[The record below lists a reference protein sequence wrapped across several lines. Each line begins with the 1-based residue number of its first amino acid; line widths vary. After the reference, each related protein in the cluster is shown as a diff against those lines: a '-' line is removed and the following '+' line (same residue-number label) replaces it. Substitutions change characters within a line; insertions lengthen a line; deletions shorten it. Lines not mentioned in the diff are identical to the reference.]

1 MKTIQDFQQKAKEKD
16 IKFVPIHKC
25 SICGYQCGYVIEGDN
40 VGYDSG
46 CDCTY
51 NGGGIQRRSWQEIAD
66 DYNRNQ
72 RENNKDISQEWLD
85 ETDKFWG
92 FIN

>member
-16 IKFVPIHKC
+16 IKKVPVHNC
-25 SICGYQCGYVIEGDN
+25 SMCDYLCGYIIRGEEVFYDNGCGCVW
-40 VGYDSG
+40 
-46 CDCTY
+46 
-51 NGGGIQRRSWQEIAD
+51 GGERPSSWQEIAD

-85 ETDKFWG
+85 KTDKFWG